1 MINSSLV
8 TGEFDQ
14 MRSSR
19 FLLNS
24 SHAII
29 DGLFDSIP
37 ILLSFI
43 IVSLGAGER
52 EAGMIISLAM
62 MGSTLCGLFTR
73 YLSRRLRLTH
83 IISLIAALYG
93 IGFCANAGAENI
105 FFAGFGI
112 ILSISGYGLFHNAAF
127 TYLASTSAR
136 QSIGK
141 TIGDFTALG
150 DLGRIPFASL
160 AGFIA
165 TGSVWGWPG
174 WRVACLFYGVGSLFF
189 AGWLFVS
196 PRHPPLTSPKS
207 PSPALPFSLLR
218 QRQFALPI
226 MANILDALGSDQVF
240 IFLPY
245 LLFAKDIDANLL
257 GPFAFVFTAGCL
269 GGKIVCGRF
278 ADYYGPRKTF
288 IVSEACLAILL
299 LTVMLVQTPLVIL
312 GVSLLLGMVTKGTVP
327 VIQSMITEPAPNQD
341 SITEVITLSSFA
353 RGMVNI
359 LAPLLFGLIASQTH
373 INWIYCIMA
382 TFAGC
387 AIVPALKMKAKKSG
401 PRRRE
406 PLFNHATD
414 KRLESENRQECR
426 QEHHQQ
432 RN

>member
-8 TGEFDQ
+8 TGEFDK

-52 EAGMIISLAM
+52 EAGMMISLAM

-73 YLSRRLRLTH
+73 YLSRRVRLTH
-83 IISLIAALYG
+83 IISLVTALYG

-105 FFAGFGI
+105 FFAGVGI
-112 ILSISGYGLFHNAAF
+112 IVSISGYGLFHNTAF
-127 TYLASTSAR
+127 TYLASNSAR

-141 TIGDFTALG
+141 TIGEFTAMG

-165 TGSVWGWPG
+165 TFSVWGLPG
-174 WRVACLFYGVGSLFF
+174 WRIACLVYGVGSFLL
-189 AGWLFVS
+189 AGWLFFS
-196 PRHPPLTSPKS
+196 PHHPPLTSPPQS
-207 PSPALPFSLLR
+207 SRPALPFSLLR

-226 MANILDALGSDQVF
+226 TANILDALGSDQVF

-245 LLFAKDIDANLL
+245 LLFAKGIDANLL

-269 GGKIVCGRF
+269 GGKIVCGRIV
-278 ADYYGPRKTF
+278 DYSGPRQTF

-299 LTVMLVQTPLVIL
+299 LTIMLAQAPFILL

-327 VIQSMITEPAPNQD
+327 VIQSMITEPAPNRD
-341 SITEVITLSSFA
+341 SIADVITLSSFA

-359 LAPLLFGLIASQTH
+359 LAPLLFGVIASQTH

-382 TFAGC
+382 AFAGC
-387 AIVPALKMKAKKSG
+387 AIVPALKMKAKRTS
-401 PRRRE
+401 
-406 PLFNHATD
+406 D
-414 KRLESENRQECR
+414 
-426 QEHHQQ
+426 
-432 RN
+432 